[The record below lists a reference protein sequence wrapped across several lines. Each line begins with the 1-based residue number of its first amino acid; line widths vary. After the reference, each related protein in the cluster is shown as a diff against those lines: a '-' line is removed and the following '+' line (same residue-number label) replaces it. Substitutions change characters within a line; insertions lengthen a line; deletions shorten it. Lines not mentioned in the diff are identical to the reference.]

1 MSISENV
8 IAKIKK
14 EKIKPKARYIFVLK
28 NLFLWLMGSISIIL
42 GAISFSLIIY
52 LFTSQNNLLLN
63 SFGANIWEILM
74 ALIPLFWLVFLI
86 SFSFL
91 FYFNLKKTKRA
102 YKYSPLL
109 IFFIGLIISFVL
121 GASFYLLGFSKQID
135 TYLADRVELRFYNH
149 YLNPQMKFWSQP
161 SKGRLSGNII
171 DIKDSF
177 LLIKDQNNQTWELV
191 YDEKLINRQ
200 AISLELGTMIRAFGT
215 LEKDNSFYLKE
226 IMPCRADFKAGQR
239 NRK

>member
-8 IAKIKK
+8 IQKIEKN
-14 EKIKPKARYIFVLK
+14 KIKPKARYIFVLK
-28 NLFLWLMGSISIIL
+28 NLLLWLMGSVSIIL

-52 LFTSQNNLLLN
+52 LFTSQNNLLIN
-63 SFGANIWEILM
+63 RFGANIWEIVL

-121 GASFYLLGFSKQID
+121 GASFYLLGFSKRID
-135 TYLADRVELRFYNH
+135 SYLAYRIEPRFYNH

-161 SKGRLSGNII
+161 SKGRISGRIV
-171 DIKDSF
+171 DIKENSF
-177 LLIKDQNNQTWELV
+177 LIKDQNNQIWELV
-191 YDEKLINRQ
+191 YDENLINRQ
-200 AISLELGTMIRAFGT
+200 VIALEHGTMIRAFGT
-215 LEKDNSFYLKE
+215 LEKDNTFQLKE
-226 IMPCRADFKAGQR
+226 ILACRHNFPGGQR